1 MQPRH
6 SLQRSMEQ
14 YHLRHSQ
21 RILTLA
27 HMGQGRVKAAVSRPW
42 LLQVS
47 PAY

>member
-14 YHLRHSQ
+14 CHFRHSQ
-21 RILTLA
+21 HILSLA
-27 HMGQGRVKAAVSRPW
+27 HMGQGEDVLAASRPW